1 MRLPSWALPHA
12 PNWRSSCAA
21 LIDQRVKYRAAWY
34 WTHPA
39 LNINP
44 RAMVLRCARDD
55 RSSREL
61 ITFPPEG
68 RPRPSDTPA
77 SGELA
82 TVIKRLRAK
91 WAQRRREQREFKA
104 WLKITAKPLW

>member
-12 PNWRSSCAA
+12 PNWRSSCTA

-77 SGELA
+77 SEDTRKERTMLSAAYGILA
-82 TVIKRLRAK
+82 MVPVVSSFAGFAMVSR
-91 WAQRRREQREFKA
+91 
-104 WLKITAKPLW
+104 